1 MDGIGLGISGWP
13 LRGKYTAPYDAKK
26 LFIRSTRTSV
36 DVGTLAQAQM
46 SSMSCVEFLFI
57 AFVCLSVV
65 FVCLLHSLHFCFSI
79 L

>member
-1 MDGIGLGISGWP
+1 M
-13 LRGKYTAPYDAKK
+13 
-26 LFIRSTRTSV
+26 

-65 FVCLLHSLHFCFSI
+65 FVSLLHSLHFSFSI